1 MGREGFQV
9 VLWLFFQKRINPEGG
24 KRSVHQHSLFPQR
37 FQLKGYSVVFSL
49 KAQLWLIMAKCF
61 DAADLTPKWNW
72 ILTRKFKNYCRLF
85 LHNLEA
91 STKAYVLLPWQ
102 TCIHE
107 HSVTPPSSMLGTLAW
122 MFIFI
127 AANLLAVD
135 YVVTL
140 CVTFPSIRSVSEF

>member
-1 MGREGFQV
+1 MK
-9 VLWLFFQKRINPEGG
+9 L
-24 KRSVHQHSLFPQR
+24 
-37 FQLKGYSVVFSL
+37 
-49 KAQLWLIMAKCF
+49 
-61 DAADLTPKWNW
+61 DADKKVQELLSAS
-72 ILTRKFKNYCRLF
+72 

-91 STKAYVLLPWQ
+91 SPKAYVPLPWQ
-102 TCIHE
+102 TYIYKY
-107 HSVTPPSSMLGTLAW
+107 SVTPPSSMLGKLVW